1 MLKEAMLAMRVT
13 DMEYAPEICGLLK
26 AAYEDM
32 RIAGVIID
40 GVCNFAISEDAQTGE
55 ITVTDN
61 SSIRNELV
69 KTAMITY
76 AKIHFGDPQNRDA
89 LERSYDMQRKQL
101 ANATGYTDFTG
112 TEGAEVP

>member
-1 MLKEAMLAMRVT
+1 MLNEAMLAMRVT

-26 AAYEDM
+26 AAYEDL

-40 GVCNFAISEDAQTGE
+40 GVCNFAITVDTQTG

-61 SSIRNELV
+61 STIRNELV

-76 AKIHFGDPQNRDA
+76 AKIHFGEPTNREA
-89 LERSYDMQRKQL
+89 LERSYDLQRKQL

-112 TEGAEVP
+112 TEGAEAP

>member
-13 DMEYAPEICGLLK
+13 DMEYAPEICGYLK
-26 AAYEDM
+26 AAYEDL

-40 GVCNFAISEDAQTGE
+40 GVSNFAISEDAQTGA

-61 SSIRNELV
+61 STIRNEKIKL
-69 KTAMITY
+69 AMITY
-76 AKIHFGDPQNRDA
+76 ARIFFGDPPNKA
-89 LERSYDMQRKQL
+89 SLEASYDLQRKQL